1 MEFYL
6 APMNCP
12 LMALEAPPRPHP
24 GTQPPGSLDLMHSL
38 HTSHANAIT
47 NLVHIPKPFYLHP
60 EAKDAS
66 CKRCH
71 GRLKRRHCGRLRR

>member
-38 HTSHANAIT
+38 HTSHAMLSPTLYTFLSPSIFT
-47 NLVHIPKPFYLHP
+47 LKPRMQ
-60 EAKDAS
+60 AAS
-66 CKRCH
+66 
-71 GRLKRRHCGRLRR
+71 GAMAD